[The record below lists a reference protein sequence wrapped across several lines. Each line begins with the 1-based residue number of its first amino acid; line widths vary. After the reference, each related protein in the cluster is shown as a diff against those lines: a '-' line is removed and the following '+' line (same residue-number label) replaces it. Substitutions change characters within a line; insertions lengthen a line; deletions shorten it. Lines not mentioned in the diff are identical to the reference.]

1 MLIYNYQKE
10 FLGID
15 EKDLRTLG
23 FKDLATLR
31 TEVIDFA
38 DLFVKTPGYVHNFK
52 HVHWID
58 FITCAESSEESK
70 VIINVNNK
78 NFKCFLQIETSYL
91 VDSPS
96 DKAYIVNLNNL
107 RELNATE
114 SERISGDITLREQ
127 PTSLPSQQTIFN
139 TPEISDAFDVPDTE
153 EETLEVEAL
162 QTTPMVTPDPYESS
176 IEIDLDIEDE
186 TLGDELEQSINM
198 DNISLDVKFDDDI
211 EDNIE
216 LETSTVE
223 MQVNKESFDN
233 GYVYNPKVA
242 SDELGLPLDLIEEFI
257 QDFIEQAK
265 EFKENLYKAIEEND
279 IDNLRILSH
288 KLKGVAANLRIE
300 DALETLTTVNTSDN
314 LNIVEEN
321 LNTFY
326 KIIAKLAGEEI
337 TTEQEVPIQAPEV
350 AIKETP
356 TEAAQEKDKEE
367 GVELSFK
374 DEDEDDLYADLMLEE
389 PALEESQDDNLENE
403 FSLELTEDETA
414 VLTPTQN
421 EYDKSTVASEIGLD
435 NESFNELY
443 DDYLTEATEL
453 TQTIESAIEN
463 NDLNSSKHAALK
475 LKGMSDN
482 MRITSLSD
490 DLESII
496 YSDDIQEIKNSH
508 KKIVTALAE
517 LSN

>member
-1 MLIYNYQKE
+1 M
-10 FLGID
+10 
-15 EKDLRTLG
+15 
-23 FKDLATLR
+23 
-31 TEVIDFA
+31 
-38 DLFVKTPGYVHNFK
+38 
-52 HVHWID
+52 
-58 FITCAESSEESK
+58 
-70 VIINVNNK
+70 
-78 NFKCFLQIETSYL
+78 
-91 VDSPS
+91 
-96 DKAYIVNLNNL
+96 
-107 RELNATE
+107 
-114 SERISGDITLREQ
+114 
-127 PTSLPSQQTIFN
+127 
-139 TPEISDAFDVPDTE
+139 
-153 EETLEVEAL
+153 
-162 QTTPMVTPDPYESS
+162 
-176 IEIDLDIEDE
+176 
-186 TLGDELEQSINM
+186 
-198 DNISLDVKFDDDI
+198 
-211 EDNIE
+211 
-216 LETSTVE
+216 
-223 MQVNKESFDN
+223 
-233 GYVYNPKVA
+233 
-242 SDELGLPLDLIEEFI
+242 
-257 QDFIEQAK
+257 
-265 EFKENLYKAIEEND
+265 
-279 IDNLRILSH
+279 SH